1 MQRGTPSRPF
11 PVARRR
17 GLPLLDVRH
26 LRPRRRP
33 CGLRTAGRPV
43 DFPFRVPLPG
53 KVVPGNKGPFPA
65 CPSSGIVS
73 CSQRRPSS
81 PPPGGPGAVRPV
93 PVGDGSG
100 AGHQRF
106 FPPPAAR
113 HDLLAPASGRSPR
126 PQALLPWPVFS
137 IDARPFSIHKRRGSF
152 FRPAPAARSWR
163 IPPAPSSG
171 PLSAG
176 RVRSCGRSGCGK
188 SCCKNHA
195 FAVSLFVPKLLW
207 EKYLVFLVNST
218 RRA

>member
-1 MQRGTPSRPF
+1 MQRGTPSRAF

-93 PVGDGSG
+93 PIGDGSG

-152 FRPAPAARSWR
+152 FALPRRPGHGGYRPRRLPAPCPLAASVPADAPAAEKVVAKTMRLR
-163 IPPAPSSG
+163 YLSSFQNC
-171 PLSAG
+171 
-176 RVRSCGRSGCGK
+176 CGRSIW
-188 SCCKNHA
+188 
-195 FAVSLFVPKLLW
+195 FFW
-207 EKYLVFLVNST
+207 
-218 RRA
+218 